1 MEQHDIEVLRE
12 LGRQVAEIAA
22 LPAQEETRRLWWALN
37 GLRPVRPLV
46 MIDELPW
53 NEMDVDGDLVAEAQ
67 DPFCRGLETTLR
79 RTLYQWRH
87 FPVDMVFE
95 SEVYIPKTIR
105 TTGFGLVVQ
114 GATLSMESEN
124 EILSHEY
131 GDQLSDEEDVH
142 RIRTPELS
150 LDEEATARDEAR
162 AHEIFDGI
170 LDVRM
175 QGWIPPFYLWD
186 DIVTWRGGEAVLYDL
201 IDRPDHMHEIAR
213 RYTDASLGM
222 LDQLEEKGLLG
233 YNAPLVHCTGAW
245 TDELPAPGFDPA
257 RPRAKDNWTR
267 GASQILGSVSK
278 TMYEEFEI
286 KYVSRWHA
294 RFGLTNY
301 GCCDP
306 LHDRVDLIRRIPN
319 VRKISMSPWADVDK
333 GAEAIGRDYVFSWK
347 PNPAG
352 LAMDS
357 WDAGAVEADI
367 RHTMEAC
374 ERNGCALGI
383 TLKDIST
390 VRHHPERVWEW
401 ARIASRLVGR
411 EASSW

>member
-1 MEQHDIEVLRE
+1 MRQRDTEVLRE

-22 LPAQEETRRLWWALN
+22 LPVQQETLRLHRAVN
-37 GLRPVRPLV
+37 RLRPVRPVV

-53 NEMDVDGDLVAEAQ
+53 HEMDFDGELGVATS
-67 DPFCRGLETTLR
+67 DPFCRTLETTLR

-87 FPVDMVFE
+87 FPVDMVVE
-95 SEVYIPKTIR
+95 PVVYIPKTIR
-105 TTGFGLVVQ
+105 TTGFGLDIDE
-114 GATLSMESEN
+114 ATLPGEAGN
-124 EILSHEY
+124 EIVSHEY
-131 GDQLSDEEDVH
+131 RDQLRDEEDVL

-150 LDEEATARDEAR
+150 LDEEATARDEAQ

-170 LDVRM
+170 LDVHM

-186 DIVTWRGGEAVLYDL
+186 DIVMWRGGETVLYDFV
-201 IDRPDHMHEIAR
+201 DRPEHMHEIAR

-222 LDQLEEKGLLG
+222 LDQLEAKGLLG

-257 RPRAKDNWTR
+257 RPRAKDNWSR

-278 TMYEEFEI
+278 SMYEEFEI
-286 KYVSRWHA
+286 QYVAQWHA

-306 LHDRVDLIRRIPN
+306 LHDRVDLVRRIPN

-347 PNPAG
+347 PNPAA
-352 LAMDS
+352 LAMDT
-357 WDAGAVEADI
+357 WEPAVVEADI
-367 RHTMEAC
+367 RRTIQAC

-383 TLKDIST
+383 TLKDLST

-401 ARIASRLVGR
+401 ASLASGLVRG
-411 EASSW
+411 